1 MLTEY
6 GAGSVAGFHQDPGFI
21 YTEEYQAELMTQNF
35 AGFDKAR
42 NEGMLIGKINNICL
56 FD

>member
-1 MLTEY
+1 M
-6 GAGSVAGFHQDPGFI
+6 AGFHQDPGFI

-42 NEGMLIGKINNICL
+42 NEGMLIGKFNNICL